1 MGSEMCI
8 RDSFLSFNFTT
19 MSSQPDASQLSTLN
33 SRILKQYWG
42 YDRFRGI
49 QEDIIDSISKN
60 KDTLGLMPT
69 GGGKSI
75 TFQVPALAKEG
86 MCLVITPLI
95 ALMKDQVQN
104 LKKRGIKA
112 LAIYSGMSRQDII
125 ITLENC
131 IFGNYKFLY
140 ISPERLDT
148 EIFRTKL
155 RKMHISMITVD
166 ESHCI
171 SQWGYD
177 FRPAYLKI
185 AEIRELLP
193 DVPVLALTATATPEV
208 VKDIQARLHFRHKN
222 VFRMSFERNNL
233 AYIVRKTENKTAE
246 LLHILRSMPGS
257 AIVYVR
263 NRRRTKEITE
273 LLNNEHITADFYHA
287 GLDDATKDIRQHR
300 WQSGESRVM
309 VATNA
314 FGMGIDKPDVRIV
327 IHMDLPDS
335 IEAYFQEAGRA
346 GRDGQK
352 AYAVILYAKSDKT
365 TLHKRIPDTF
375 PEKEYI
381 RDVYEHLQY
390 YYQMAMGD
398 GLDCVR
404 EFNIE
409 DFCRKF
415 KYFPV
420 PVDSALRILTQAG
433 YLEYTAEQD
442 STSRILFTIRR
453 DELYRLREMG
463 EDMDRLIQAV
473 LRSYTGVFTDY
484 TYINEDSLAIR
495 TGLTRRQIYEMLVHL
510 AKLRIVSYIPHKK
523 TPYIIYTRERVEAQ
537 RIHISPEVYE
547 HRKARYETRINA
559 MLDYVTNDTVCR
571 SRMLLDYFG
580 ERNEH
585 NCGQCDTCISLRSK
599 SKVSEQPDREALCTK
614 VCGILS
620 RESLTPAGL
629 LKQLPMD
636 KELLTEILHRL
647 SDEGK
652 IIAVDGILQIR
663 K

>member
-1 MGSEMCI
+1 MYQE
-8 RDSFLSFNFTT
+8 
-19 MSSQPDASQLSTLN
+19 
-33 SRILKQYWG
+33 ILKQYWG
-42 YDRFRGI
+42 YNTFRGI
-49 QEDIIDSISKN
+49 QEDIINSIGEG

-75 TFQVPALAKEG
+75 TFQVPALDKKG
-86 MCLVITPLI
+86 LCLVITPLI

-112 LAIYSGMSRQDII
+112 LAIYSGMSRQEII
-125 ITLENC
+125 VTLENC

-155 RKMHISMITVD
+155 QKMNINMITVD

-193 DVPVLALTATATPEV
+193 NVPILALTATATPEV
-208 VKDIQARLHFRHKN
+208 VKDIQTRLNFREEN
-222 VFRMSFERNNL
+222 VFRMSFERQNL
-233 AYIVRKTENKTAE
+233 AYIVRNTENKTGE
-246 LLHILRSMPGS
+246 LLHILHKIPGS

-273 LLNNEHITADFYHA
+273 LLNNESITADFYHA
-287 GLDDATKDIRQHR
+287 GLDDTTKDIRQHR

-352 AYAVILYAKSDKT
+352 AYAVVLFTKSDKT

-381 RDVYEHLQY
+381 REVYEHLQY

-398 GLDCVR
+398 GQGCIR

-420 PVDSALRILTQAG
+420 PVDSALKILTQAG
-433 YLEYTAEQD
+433 YLEYTDEQD
-442 STSRILFTIRR
+442 NASRLFFTIRR
-453 DELYRLREMG
+453 EELYKLRELG
-463 EDMDRLIQAV
+463 DDMDMLIQTI

-484 TYINEDSLAIR
+484 TFINEDSIAVR
-495 TGLTRRQIYEMLVHL
+495 TGLTRRQIYEQLIRL
-510 AKLRIVSYIPHKK
+510 AKLHIVSYIPHKK
-523 TPYIIYTRERVEAQ
+523 TPYIIYTRERVETKY
-537 RIHISPEVYE
+537 INIPPSVYE
-547 HRKARYETRINA
+547 KRKERYEMRIGA

-571 SRMLLDYFG
+571 SRMLLRYFG
-580 ERNEH
+580 EKNEH
-585 NCGQCDTCISLRSK
+585 QCGLCDTCIKFRNKKKSISDKLSEKEISK
-599 SKVSEQPDREALCTK
+599 SIYLILSEQPM
-614 VCGILS
+614 
-620 RESLTPAGL
+620 TPATL
-629 LKQLPMD
+629 LENLLID
-636 KELLTEILHRL
+636 KELLTKTIHQLL
-647 SDEGK
+647 NEGK
-652 IIAVDGILQIR
+652 IIAVNGMLQI
-663 K
+663 KK

>member
-1 MGSEMCI
+1 MPEI
-8 RDSFLSFNFTT
+8 RTGTSSSFFNFTI
-19 MSSQPDASQLSTLN
+19 MPAQSDNSQLSTLN
-33 SRILKQYWG
+33 AQLLKQYWG
-42 YDRFRGI
+42 YDSFRGI
-49 QEDIIDSISKN
+49 QEEIINSISEN

-75 TFQVPALAKEG
+75 TFQVPALAKDG
-86 MCLVITPLI
+86 LCLVITPLI

-104 LKKRGIKA
+104 LRKRGIKA
-112 LAIYSGMSRQDII
+112 LSIYSGMSRQDII
-125 ITLENC
+125 TTLENC

-155 RKMHISMITVD
+155 RKMKVSMITVD

-208 VKDIQARLHFRHKN
+208 VKDIQARLHFRREN
-222 VFRMSFERNNL
+222 VFRMSFERSNL
-233 AYIVRKTENKTAE
+233 AYIVRKTDNKTGE

-273 LLNNEHITADFYHA
+273 LLNNEDITADFYHA

-300 WQSGESRVM
+300 WQSGGSRVM

-352 AYAVILYAKSDKT
+352 AYAVILYAKADKT

-381 RDVYEHLQY
+381 KDVYEHLQY

-420 PVDSALRILTQAG
+420 PVDSALKILTQAG
-433 YLEYTAEQD
+433 YLEYTGEQD
-442 STSRILFTIRR
+442 NTSRLLFTIQR

-463 EDMDRLIQAV
+463 DDMDKLIQTV

-495 TGLTRRQIYEMLVHL
+495 TGLTRRQIYEQLVHL
-510 AKLRIVSYIPHKK
+510 AKLRIVSYIPRKK
-523 TPYIIYTRERVEAQ
+523 TPYIIYTRERIEAQ
-537 RIHISPEVYE
+537 LIHISPEIYE
-547 HRKARYETRINA
+547 ERKARYETRINA
-559 MLDYVTNDTVCR
+559 MLEYVTNDTLCR

-580 ERNEH
+580 EKNEH
-585 NCGQCDTCISLRSK
+585 NCGQCDTCIGLRK
-599 SKVSEQPDREALCTK
+599 QTATCQPDREELYEK
-614 VCGILS
+614 IHEILS
-620 RESLTPAGL
+620 GAPQTPAGL
-629 LKQLPMD
+629 LKQLPIE
-636 KELLTEILHRL
+636 KELLTEALHRL
-647 SDEGK
+647 LDEGK
-652 IIAVDGILQIR
+652 IIVVDGILQI
-663 K
+663 KK

>member
-1 MGSEMCI
+1 
-8 RDSFLSFNFTT
+8 

-125 ITLENC
+125 ITLENL

-484 TYINEDSLAIR
+484 TYINEASLAIC

-599 SKVSEQPDREALCTK
+599 PGASEQPDRKTLCAK

-620 RESLTPAGL
+620 RESLTPADL

-647 SDEGK
+647 LDEGK
-652 IIAVDGILQIR
+652 IIAVDGILQI
-663 K
+663 KK

>member
-1 MGSEMCI
+1 
-8 RDSFLSFNFTT
+8 

-273 LLNNEHITADFYHA
+273 LLNNEHITAEFYHA
-287 GLDDATKDIRQHR
+287 GLEHSTKDERQKK

-559 MLDYVTNDTVCR
+559 MLDYVTNNTVCR

-599 SKVSEQPDREALCTK
+599 SKVSEQPDRETLCAK

>member
-1 MGSEMCI
+1 MPAQS
-8 RDSFLSFNFTT
+8 DN
-19 MSSQPDASQLSTLN
+19 SQLSTLN
-33 SRILKQYWG
+33 AQLLKQYWG
-42 YDRFRGI
+42 YDSFRGI
-49 QEDIIDSISKN
+49 QEEIINSISEN

-75 TFQVPALAKEG
+75 TFQVPALAKDG
-86 MCLVITPLI
+86 LCLVITPLI

-104 LKKRGIKA
+104 LRKRGIKA
-112 LAIYSGMSRQDII
+112 LSIYSGMSRQDII
-125 ITLENC
+125 TTLENC

-155 RKMHISMITVD
+155 RKMKVSMITVD

-208 VKDIQARLHFRHKN
+208 VKDIQARLHFRREN
-222 VFRMSFERNNL
+222 VFRMSFERSNL
-233 AYIVRKTENKTAE
+233 AYIVRKTDNKTGE

-273 LLNNEHITADFYHA
+273 LLNNEDITADFYHA

-300 WQSGESRVM
+300 WQSGGSRVM

-352 AYAVILYAKSDKT
+352 AYAVILYAKADKT

-381 RDVYEHLQY
+381 KDVYEHLQY

-420 PVDSALRILTQAG
+420 PVDSALKILTQAG
-433 YLEYTAEQD
+433 YLEYTGEQD
-442 STSRILFTIRR
+442 NTSRLLFTIQR

-463 EDMDRLIQAV
+463 DDMDKLIQTV

-495 TGLTRRQIYEMLVHL
+495 TGLTRRQIYEQLVHL
-510 AKLRIVSYIPHKK
+510 AKLRIVSYIPRK
-523 TPYIIYTRERVEAQ
+523 TATHLIHTRDRIEAQ
-537 RIHISPEVYE
+537 PIHISPEIYE
-547 HRKARYETRINA
+547 ERKARYETRINA
-559 MLDYVTNDTVCR
+559 MLEYVTNDTLCR

-580 ERNEH
+580 EKNEH
-585 NCGQCDTCISLRSK
+585 NCGLCDTCIGLRK
-599 SKVSEQPDREALCTK
+599 QTATCQPDREELYEK
-614 VCGILS
+614 IHEILS
-620 RESLTPAGL
+620 GAPQTPAGL
-629 LKQLPMD
+629 LEQLPIE
-636 KELLTEILHRL
+636 KELLTEALHRL
-647 SDEGK
+647 LDEGK
-652 IIAVDGILQIR
+652 IIVVDGILQI
-663 K
+663 KK

>member
-1 MGSEMCI
+1 MPEI
-8 RDSFLSFNFTT
+8 RTGTSSSFFNFTI
-19 MSSQPDASQLSTLN
+19 MPAQSDNSQLSTLN
-33 SRILKQYWG
+33 AQLLKQYWG
-42 YDRFRGI
+42 YDSFRGI
-49 QEDIIDSISKN
+49 QEEIINSISEN

-75 TFQVPALAKEG
+75 TFQVPALAKDG
-86 MCLVITPLI
+86 LCLVITPLI

-104 LKKRGIKA
+104 LRKRGIKA
-112 LAIYSGMSRQDII
+112 LSIYSGMSRQDII
-125 ITLENC
+125 TTLENC

-155 RKMHISMITVD
+155 RKMKVSMITVD

-208 VKDIQARLHFRHKN
+208 VKDTQARLHFRREN
-222 VFRMSFERNNL
+222 VFRMSFERSNL
-233 AYIVRKTENKTAE
+233 AYIVRKTDNKTGE

-273 LLNNEHITADFYHA
+273 LLNNEDITADFYHA

-300 WQSGESRVM
+300 WQSGGSRVM

-352 AYAVILYAKSDKT
+352 AYAVILYAKADKT

-381 RDVYEHLQY
+381 KDVYEHLQY

-420 PVDSALRILTQAG
+420 PVDSALKILTQAG
-433 YLEYTAEQD
+433 YLEYTGEQD
-442 STSRILFTIRR
+442 NTSRLLFTIQR

-463 EDMDRLIQAV
+463 DDMDKLIQTV

-495 TGLTRRQIYEMLVHL
+495 TGLTRRQIYEQLVHL
-510 AKLRIVSYIPHKK
+510 AKLRIVSYIPRKK
-523 TPYIIYTRERVEAQ
+523 TPYIIYTRERIEAQ
-537 RIHISPEVYE
+537 LIHISPEIYE
-547 HRKARYETRINA
+547 ERKARYETRINA
-559 MLDYVTNDTVCR
+559 MLEYVTNDTLCR

-580 ERNEH
+580 EKNEH
-585 NCGQCDTCISLRSK
+585 NCGQCDTCIGLRK
-599 SKVSEQPDREALCTK
+599 QTATCQPDREELYEK
-614 VCGILS
+614 IHEILS
-620 RESLTPAGL
+620 GAPQTPAGL
-629 LKQLPMD
+629 LEQLPIE
-636 KELLTEILHRL
+636 KELLTEALHRL
-647 SDEGK
+647 LDEGK
-652 IIAVDGILQIR
+652 IIVVDGILQI
-663 K
+663 KK

>member
-1 MGSEMCI
+1 MPAQS
-8 RDSFLSFNFTT
+8 DN
-19 MSSQPDASQLSTLN
+19 SQLSTLN
-33 SRILKQYWG
+33 AQLLKQYWG
-42 YDRFRGI
+42 YDSFRGI
-49 QEDIIDSISKN
+49 QEEIINSISEN

-75 TFQVPALAKEG
+75 TFQVPALAKDG
-86 MCLVITPLI
+86 LCLVITPLI

-104 LKKRGIKA
+104 LRKRGIKA
-112 LAIYSGMSRQDII
+112 LSIYSGMSRQDII
-125 ITLENC
+125 TTLENC

-155 RKMHISMITVD
+155 RKMKVSMITVD

-208 VKDIQARLHFRHKN
+208 VKDIQARLHFRRET
-222 VFRMSFERNNL
+222 VFRMSFERSNL
-233 AYIVRKTENKTAE
+233 AYIVRKTDNKTGE

-273 LLNNEHITADFYHA
+273 LLNNEDITADFYHA

-300 WQSGESRVM
+300 WQSGGSRVM

-352 AYAVILYAKSDKT
+352 AYAVILYAKADKT

-381 RDVYEHLQY
+381 KDVYEHLQY

-420 PVDSALRILTQAG
+420 PVDSALKILTQAG
-433 YLEYTAEQD
+433 YLEYTGEQD
-442 STSRILFTIRR
+442 NTSRLLFTIQR

-463 EDMDRLIQAV
+463 DDMDKLIQTV

-495 TGLTRRQIYEMLVHL
+495 TGLTRRQIYEQLVHL
-510 AKLRIVSYIPHKK
+510 AKLRIVSYIPRKN
-523 TPYIIYTRERVEAQ
+523 TPYIIYTRERIEAQ
-537 RIHISPEVYE
+537 LIHISPEIYE
-547 HRKARYETRINA
+547 ERKARYETRINA
-559 MLDYVTNDTVCR
+559 MLEYVTNDTLCR

-580 ERNEH
+580 EKNEH
-585 NCGQCDTCISLRSK
+585 NCGLCDTCIGLRK
-599 SKVSEQPDREALCTK
+599 QTATCQPDREELYEK
-614 VCGILS
+614 IHEILS
-620 RESLTPAGL
+620 GAPQTPAGL
-629 LKQLPMD
+629 LEQLPIE
-636 KELLTEILHRL
+636 KELLTEALHRL
-647 SDEGK
+647 LDEGK
-652 IIAVDGILQIR
+652 IIVVDGILQI
-663 K
+663 KK

>member
-1 MGSEMCI
+1 
-8 RDSFLSFNFTT
+8 

-148 EIFRTKL
+148 ELFRTKL

-257 AIVYVR
+257 AIIYAR

-300 WQSGESRVM
+300 WQSSESRVM

-365 TLHKRIPDTF
+365 TLHKRILDTF

-484 TYINEDSLAIR
+484 TYINEASLAIC

-599 SKVSEQPDREALCTK
+599 PGASEQPDRKTLCAK

-647 SDEGK
+647 LDEGK
-652 IIAVDGILQIR
+652 IIAVDGILQI
-663 K
+663 KK

>member
-1 MGSEMCI
+1 
-8 RDSFLSFNFTT
+8 
-19 MSSQPDASQLSTLN
+19 
-33 SRILKQYWG
+33 
-42 YDRFRGI
+42 
-49 QEDIIDSISKN
+49 
-60 KDTLGLMPT
+60 MP
-69 GGGKSI
+69 GDY
-75 TFQVPALAKEG
+75 
-86 MCLVITPLI
+86 PLI

-495 TGLTRRQIYEMLVHL
+495 TGLTRQQIYEMLVHL

-599 SKVSEQPDREALCTK
+599 SKVSEQPDRETLCAK

-652 IIAVDGILQIR
+652 IIAVDGILQI
-663 K
+663 KK

>member
-1 MGSEMCI
+1 
-8 RDSFLSFNFTT
+8 

-365 TLHKRIPDTF
+365 TLRKRIPDTF

>member
-1 MGSEMCI
+1 
-8 RDSFLSFNFTT
+8 

-335 IEAYFQEAGRA
+335 IETYFQEAGRA

-599 SKVSEQPDREALCTK
+599 SKVSEQPDRETLCAK

>member
-1 MGSEMCI
+1 
-8 RDSFLSFNFTT
+8 

-193 DVPVLALTATATPEV
+193 GVPVLALPATATPEV

-599 SKVSEQPDREALCTK
+599 SKASEQPDRETLCAK
-614 VCGILS
+614 VCEILS

>member
-1 MGSEMCI
+1 
-8 RDSFLSFNFTT
+8 

-193 DVPVLALTATATPEV
+193 DVPVLALTATAPPEV

-559 MLDYVTNDTVCR
+559 MLDYVTNNTVCR

-599 SKVSEQPDREALCTK
+599 SKVSEQPDRETLCAK

>member
-1 MGSEMCI
+1 
-8 RDSFLSFNFTT
+8 

-495 TGLTRRQIYEMLVHL
+495 TGLTRQQIYEMLVHL

-599 SKVSEQPDREALCTK
+599 PEASEQPDRETLCAK

-652 IIAVDGILQIR
+652 IIAVDGILQI
-663 K
+663 KK

>member
-1 MGSEMCI
+1 
-8 RDSFLSFNFTT
+8 

-33 SRILKQYWG
+33 SRILKQNWG

-148 EIFRTKL
+148 ELFRTKL

-257 AIVYVR
+257 AIIYAR

-365 TLHKRIPDTF
+365 TLHKRILDTF

-484 TYINEDSLAIR
+484 TYINEASLAIC

-599 SKVSEQPDREALCTK
+599 PGASEQPDRKTLCAK

-647 SDEGK
+647 LDEGK
-652 IIAVDGILQIR
+652 IIAVDGILQI
-663 K
+663 KK

>member
-1 MGSEMCI
+1 MPEI
-8 RDSFLSFNFTT
+8 RTGTSSSFFNFTI
-19 MSSQPDASQLSTLN
+19 MPAQSDNSQLSTLN
-33 SRILKQYWG
+33 AQLLKQYWG
-42 YDRFRGI
+42 YDSFRGI
-49 QEDIIDSISKN
+49 QEEIINSISEN

-75 TFQVPALAKEG
+75 TFQVPALDKDG
-86 MCLVITPLI
+86 LCLVITPLI

-104 LKKRGIKA
+104 LRKRGIKA
-112 LAIYSGMSRQDII
+112 LSIYSGMSRQDII
-125 ITLENC
+125 TTLENC

-155 RKMHISMITVD
+155 RKMKVSMITVD

-208 VKDIQARLHFRHKN
+208 VKDIQARLHFRREN
-222 VFRMSFERNNL
+222 VFRMSFERSNL
-233 AYIVRKTENKTAE
+233 AYIVRKTDNKTGE

-273 LLNNEHITADFYHA
+273 LLNNEDITADFYHA

-300 WQSGESRVM
+300 WQSGGSRVM

-352 AYAVILYAKSDKT
+352 AYAVILYAKADKT

-381 RDVYEHLQY
+381 KDVYEHLQY

-420 PVDSALRILTQAG
+420 PVDSALKILTQAG
-433 YLEYTAEQD
+433 YLEYTGEQD
-442 STSRILFTIRR
+442 NTSRLLFTIQR

-463 EDMDRLIQAV
+463 DDMDKLIQTV

-495 TGLTRRQIYEMLVHL
+495 TGLTRRQIYEQLVHL
-510 AKLRIVSYIPHKK
+510 AKLRIVSYIPRKK
-523 TPYIIYTRERVEAQ
+523 TPYIIYTRERIEAQ
-537 RIHISPEVYE
+537 LIHISPEIYE
-547 HRKARYETRINA
+547 ERKARYETRINA
-559 MLDYVTNDTVCR
+559 MLEYVTNDTLCR

-580 ERNEH
+580 EKNEH
-585 NCGQCDTCISLRSK
+585 NCGQCDTCIGLRK
-599 SKVSEQPDREALCTK
+599 QTATCQPDREELYEK
-614 VCGILS
+614 IHEILS
-620 RESLTPAGL
+620 GAPQTPAGL
-629 LKQLPMD
+629 LEQLPIE
-636 KELLTEILHRL
+636 KELLTEALHRL
-647 SDEGK
+647 LDEGK
-652 IIAVDGILQIR
+652 IIVVDGILQI
-663 K
+663 KK

>member
-1 MGSEMCI
+1 
-8 RDSFLSFNFTT
+8 

-42 YDRFRGI
+42 YDCFRGI

-208 VKDIQARLHFRHKN
+208 VKDIQGRLHFRHKN

-629 LKQLPMD
+629 LKQLPMY
-636 KELLTEILHRL
+636 KELLTEILHWL

>member
-1 MGSEMCI
+1 
-8 RDSFLSFNFTT
+8 
-19 MSSQPDASQLSTLN
+19 
-33 SRILKQYWG
+33 
-42 YDRFRGI
+42 
-49 QEDIIDSISKN
+49 
-60 KDTLGLMPT
+60 
-69 GGGKSI
+69 
-75 TFQVPALAKEG
+75 
-86 MCLVITPLI
+86 
-95 ALMKDQVQN
+95 
-104 LKKRGIKA
+104 
-112 LAIYSGMSRQDII
+112 
-125 ITLENC
+125 
-131 IFGNYKFLY
+131 
-140 ISPERLDT
+140 
-148 EIFRTKL
+148 
-155 RKMHISMITVD
+155 
-166 ESHCI
+166 
-171 SQWGYD
+171 
-177 FRPAYLKI
+177 
-185 AEIRELLP
+185 
-193 DVPVLALTATATPEV
+193 
-208 VKDIQARLHFRHKN
+208 
-222 VFRMSFERNNL
+222 MSFERNNL

-559 MLDYVTNDTVCR
+559 MLDYVTNNTVCR

-599 SKVSEQPDREALCTK
+599 SKASEQPDRETLCAK
-614 VCGILS
+614 VCEILS

>member
-1 MGSEMCI
+1 
-8 RDSFLSFNFTT
+8 

-185 AEIRELLP
+185 AEIRKLLP

-365 TLHKRIPDTF
+365 TLRKRIPDTF

-599 SKVSEQPDREALCTK
+599 SKVSEQPDRETLCTK

>member
-1 MGSEMCI
+1 MPAQS
-8 RDSFLSFNFTT
+8 DN
-19 MSSQPDASQLSTLN
+19 SQLSTLN
-33 SRILKQYWG
+33 AQLLKQYWG
-42 YDRFRGI
+42 YDSFRGI
-49 QEDIIDSISKN
+49 QEEIINSISEN

-75 TFQVPALAKEG
+75 TFQVPALAKDG
-86 MCLVITPLI
+86 LCLVITPLI

-104 LKKRGIKA
+104 LRKRGIKA
-112 LAIYSGMSRQDII
+112 LSIYSGMSRQDII
-125 ITLENC
+125 TTLENC

-155 RKMHISMITVD
+155 RKMKVSMITVD

-208 VKDIQARLHFRHKN
+208 VKDIQARLHFRREN
-222 VFRMSFERNNL
+222 VFRMSFERSNL
-233 AYIVRKTENKTAE
+233 AYIVRKTDNKTGE

-273 LLNNEHITADFYHA
+273 LLNNEDITADFYHA

-300 WQSGESRVM
+300 WQSGGSRVM

-352 AYAVILYAKSDKT
+352 AYAVILYTKADKT

-381 RDVYEHLQY
+381 KDVYEHLQY

-420 PVDSALRILTQAG
+420 PVDSALKILTQAG
-433 YLEYTAEQD
+433 YLEYTGEQD
-442 STSRILFTIRR
+442 NTSRLLFTIQR

-463 EDMDRLIQAV
+463 DDMDKLIQTV

-495 TGLTRRQIYEMLVHL
+495 TGLTRRQIYEQLVHL
-510 AKLRIVSYIPHKK
+510 AKLRIVSYIPRKK
-523 TPYIIYTRERVEAQ
+523 TPYIRYPRERIEAQ
-537 RIHISPEVYE
+537 LIHISPEIYE
-547 HRKARYETRINA
+547 ERKARYETRINA
-559 MLDYVTNDTVCR
+559 MLEYVTNDTLCR

-580 ERNEH
+580 EKNEH
-585 NCGQCDTCISLRSK
+585 NCGQCDTCIGLRK
-599 SKVSEQPDREALCTK
+599 QTATCQPDREELYEK
-614 VCGILS
+614 IHEILS
-620 RESLTPAGL
+620 GAPQTPAGL
-629 LKQLPMD
+629 LEQLPIE
-636 KELLTEILHRL
+636 KELLTEALHRL
-647 SDEGK
+647 LDEGK
-652 IIAVDGILQIR
+652 IIVVDGILQI
-663 K
+663 KK

>member
-1 MGSEMCI
+1 
-8 RDSFLSFNFTT
+8 
-19 MSSQPDASQLSTLN
+19 MSSQPDASQLSILN

-42 YDRFRGI
+42 YDCFRGI

-233 AYIVRKTENKTAE
+233 SYIVRKTENKTAE

-599 SKVSEQPDREALCTK
+599 SKASEQPDRETLCAK

-629 LKQLPMD
+629 LKQLPMA

>member
-1 MGSEMCI
+1 
-8 RDSFLSFNFTT
+8 
-19 MSSQPDASQLSTLN
+19 
-33 SRILKQYWG
+33 
-42 YDRFRGI
+42 
-49 QEDIIDSISKN
+49 
-60 KDTLGLMPT
+60 
-69 GGGKSI
+69 
-75 TFQVPALAKEG
+75 

-148 EIFRTKL
+148 ELFRTKL
-155 RKMHISMITVD
+155 QKMHISMITVD

-257 AIVYVR
+257 AIIYAR

-365 TLHKRIPDTF
+365 TLHKRILDTF

-484 TYINEDSLAIR
+484 TYINEASLAIC

-599 SKVSEQPDREALCTK
+599 PGASEQPDRKTLCAK

-647 SDEGK
+647 LDEGK
-652 IIAVDGILQIR
+652 IIAVDGILQI
-663 K
+663 KK

>member
-1 MGSEMCI
+1 
-8 RDSFLSFNFTT
+8 

-287 GLDDATKDIRQHR
+287 GLDDATKDIRQQR